1 VIARAS
7 HKEMELEEIKRSLRA
22 RSGKT

>member
-7 HKEMELEEIKRSLRA
+7 HKEMELEGPKDLRA
-22 RSGKT
+22 RLGNA